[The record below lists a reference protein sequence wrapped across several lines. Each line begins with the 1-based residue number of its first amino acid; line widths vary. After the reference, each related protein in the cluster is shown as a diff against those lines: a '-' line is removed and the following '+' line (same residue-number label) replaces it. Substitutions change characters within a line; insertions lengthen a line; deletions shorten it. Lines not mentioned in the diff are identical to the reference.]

1 METIHADHYLEAL
14 ADRGYAVGRTIGNMP
29 DPLTE
34 DLLARLV
41 LTALAG
47 TTNPDIGR
55 LVADRGAMPT
65 LKLLLDATS
74 EDLTAAD
81 ILPGSVAAMAQPI
94 AVEHGRGLAGR
105 IASALEEAGAGRFE
119 LMVPGHEYWPDRLAD
134 LGSNQPLV
142 LWAQGNLEP
151 LRDWRS
157 TTVVGARAAT
167 GYGEHVAMELA
178 ADLAARSQVIVNG
191 GSYGI
196 EGMALRASLA
206 DGGSQIVVMGG
217 GVARRSPA
225 GHDALF
231 QRVEENGVVVSES
244 MPDAPPT
251 RWGFQQANR
260 IKAALSHS
268 TIVVEAGARSGA
280 LDVARRAQ
288 LLDRFVGAIPGPTTS
303 AASRGCHE
311 LIQTGTARLVTQ
323 AADIP
328 IVASDPSVGP
338 MTREPVVRHHDA
350 PHEAAPSPESASRSL

>member
-1 METIHADHYLEAL
+1 METMHAAQYLQAL
-14 ADRGYAVGRTIGNMP
+14 ADHVEAVGETIGNMTNS
-29 DPLTE
+29 LSE

-41 LTALAG
+41 LTELSG

-55 LVADRGAMPT
+55 LVAQRGPMPT
-65 LKLLLDATS
+65 LELLLAANA
-74 EDLTAAD
+74 EELTAAGVL
-81 ILPGSVAAMAQPI
+81 LPGVMAQRVTVDHGSGLLTGQLAI
-94 AVEHGRGLAGR
+94 ALRGVGEG
-105 IASALEEAGAGRFE
+105 SYE
-119 LMVPGHEYWPDRLAD
+119 LMAPGHEYWPDRLAD

-178 ADLAARSQVIVNG
+178 ADLAVRGQVIVNG

-206 DGGSQIVVMGG
+206 SEGSQIVVMGG
-217 GVARRSPA
+217 GVARRYPA

-231 QRVEENGVVVSES
+231 QRVEESGVLLSES
-244 MPDAPPT
+244 LPHMPPT
-251 RWGFQQANR
+251 KARFQQANR
-260 IKAALSHS
+260 LKAALSHS
-268 TIVVEAGARSGA
+268 TIVVEAGVVSSA
-280 LDVARRAQ
+280 LDVARQAN
-288 LLDRFVGAIPGPTTS
+288 LLGRFVGAIPGPTTS

-338 MTREPVVRHHDA
+338 MRREPVVRHHDA
-350 PHEAAPSPESASRSL
+350 PHEAAPTTEPTSRAL

>member
-1 METIHADHYLEAL
+1 METMHAAQYLEAL
-14 ADRGYAVGRTIGNMP
+14 ADRGYPVGRTIGNMP

-34 DLLARLV
+34 ELLARLV
-41 LTALAG
+41 LTALNG

-65 LKLLLDATS
+65 LQLLLDAPS

-81 ILPGSVAAMAQPI
+81 ILPGAMAQRVT
-94 AVEHGRGLAGR
+94 VEHGRGLAGQ
-105 IASALEEAGAGRFE
+105 IASALEEASAGRFE
-119 LMVPGHEYWPDRLAD
+119 LMAPGHEYWPDRLAD

-157 TTVVGARAAT
+157 TTVAGARAAT

-206 DGGSQIVVMGG
+206 AGGSQIVVMGG
-217 GVARRSPA
+217 GVARRYPA
-225 GHDALF
+225 GHDALL
-231 QRVEENGVVVSES
+231 QRVEESGVLVSES
-244 MPDAPPT
+244 MPHMPPT

-268 TIVVEAGARSGA
+268 TIVVEAGGRSGA

-288 LLDRFVGAIPGPTTS
+288 LLGRFVGAVPGPTTS

-323 AADIP
+323 AADTP
-328 IVASDPSVGP
+328 IVFSDSSVGP

-350 PHEAAPSPESASRSL
+350 PHEAASALISTSRSL

>member
-1 METIHADHYLEAL
+1 METMHAAQYFEAL

-41 LTALAG
+41 LTALNG
-47 TTNPDIGR
+47 TTTPDVGA
-55 LVADRGAMPT
+55 LVAERGAMPT
-65 LKLLLDATS
+65 LQLILDAPS
-74 EDLTAAD
+74 ED
-81 ILPGSVAAMAQPI
+81 VAVAGVLDGALAQRVT
-94 AVEHGRGLAGR
+94 VEHGLGLAGQ
-105 IASALEEAGAGRFE
+105 IASALEEDGAGRFE
-119 LMVPGHEYWPDRLAD
+119 LLTSDHEYWPARMSD

-178 ADLAARSQVIVNG
+178 ADLAAHSQVIVNG

-206 DGGSQIVVMGG
+206 YGGSQIVVMGG
-217 GVARRSPA
+217 GVARRYPA
-225 GHDALF
+225 GHDALL
-231 QRVEENGVVVSES
+231 QRVEENGVLVSES
-244 MPDAPPT
+244 MPHMPPT

-288 LLDRFVGAIPGPTTS
+288 LLGRFVGAVPGPLTS

-323 AADIP
+323 AVDIP

-338 MTREPVVRHHDA
+338 MTREPVVRHHAA
-350 PHEAAPSPESASRSL
+350 PHEAAPSTASASRSL